1 MDSPPRNPPSEAFHA
16 HDLAL
21 AEDDA
26 NTQVTEGTSDDAR
39 PAGLMKSGGG
49 GAMEDIAAAGDDLE
63 KQLDYARQKRKVQ
76 RRKNLWMGGIFALLV
91 VLLLVVIISSATA
104 KNKSS
109 KSKSSAVDHGD
120 NSYSTS
126 EDAGSSYSSSS
137 DSGEPM
143 VTSGSSDEDESESSS
158 VESDRDV
165 VYVDQLV
172 EYALSKSPSLHM
184 DQNKLDQL
192 LNQPMTPQLQAMEY
206 MTSDDKKYLNALLQ
220 THMSAE
226 PLGEAIQTLSLR
238 QIDTLVERYAVL
250 VLYFSLNGHDWNKSG
265 LRPAIPVLNSESI
278 CEWNTV
284 DSGLKCSTDGSLDV
298 IDFTA
303 YELSG
308 TLPTEIGVFK
318 ALRVIFL
325 DRNEITGPIPSE
337 IGVLSQLRNLYLDH
351 NQLSGV
357 IPDELTHLD
366 NLLSTRLDNN
376 NLTGNLTK
384 IFCDNHNGINSIEA
398 DCFMDPPE
406 VECSCCLSCGGV

>member
-143 VTSGSSDEDESESSS
+143 VTSGSSDDESESSS